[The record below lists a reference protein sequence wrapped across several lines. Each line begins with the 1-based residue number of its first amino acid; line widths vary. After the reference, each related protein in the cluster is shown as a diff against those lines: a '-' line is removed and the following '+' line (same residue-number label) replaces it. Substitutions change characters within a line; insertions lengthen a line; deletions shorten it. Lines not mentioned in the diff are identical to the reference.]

1 MRDRLKEL
9 SKCRKAWEKLV
20 REWKENKGWTLA
32 TKFNDLRIIIKKM
45 CTISVSKYRL
55 ISNAIDSPGSHG
67 DKIYGTEYLIVERWK
82 PAKMVKS
89 GAVIVSQIELK
100 EFEDS

>member
-32 TKFNDLRIIIKKM
+32 TKFNDLRIIIKKNVHNFRFQ
-45 CTISVSKYRL
+45 VSP
-55 ISNAIDSPGSHG
+55 N
-67 DKIYGTEYLIVERWK
+67 
-82 PAKMVKS
+82 
-89 GAVIVSQIELK
+89 
-100 EFEDS
+100 

>member
-1 MRDRLKEL
+1 
-9 SKCRKAWEKLV
+9 
-20 REWKENKGWTLA
+20 
-32 TKFNDLRIIIKKM
+32 M

-67 DKIYGTEYLIVERWK
+67 DKIYGTEDLIVERWK

-100 EFEDS
+100 